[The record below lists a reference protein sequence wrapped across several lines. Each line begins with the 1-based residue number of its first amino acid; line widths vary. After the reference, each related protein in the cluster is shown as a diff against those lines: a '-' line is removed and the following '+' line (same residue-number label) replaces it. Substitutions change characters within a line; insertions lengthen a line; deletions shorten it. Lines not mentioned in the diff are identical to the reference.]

1 MSEKITAGATVWGA
15 QHLPQN
21 REVFMVSAGD
31 GNLYLYKY
39 HYPDQRKV
47 KVRVQGAGAE
57 EECEG
62 GRHNVLHRRELLDV
76 VPRAGSV
83 SELTDGALRPRC
95 LSFNSGIAMLIRYR
109 TVRQD

>member
-47 KVRVQGAGAE
+47 KVRG
-57 EECEG
+57 
-62 GRHNVLHRRELLDV
+62 
-76 VPRAGSV
+76 
-83 SELTDGALRPRC
+83 GALELGRGLRGTPTKPPSGWRGVWVGVGVVVVVVC
-95 LSFNSGIAMLIRYR
+95 L
-109 TVRQD
+109 V